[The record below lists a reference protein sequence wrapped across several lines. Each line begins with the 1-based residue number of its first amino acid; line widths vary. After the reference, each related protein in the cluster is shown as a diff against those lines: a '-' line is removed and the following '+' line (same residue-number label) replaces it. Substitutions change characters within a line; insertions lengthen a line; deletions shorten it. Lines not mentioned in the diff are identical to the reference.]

1 MDQSRINEVKHLYEV
16 EHLSMR
22 QIAARLRMC
31 GKTVSLI
38 ITGRERP
45 KKPKKPSLIQP
56 YLRLIGEWYEQY
68 PSLRASQVY
77 ERLMPYGY
85 QGGYGLVQEHTRRYR
100 RKTSQAYHELSFLP
114 GEESQVDWMEAKL
127 PFGRVYGFVLILAW
141 SRYLFVRF
149 YPRSSLEFFLEGHV
163 DAFREMGGIARK
175 HRYDNLKSVVIQRKP
190 EMILNAQ
197 FLDFARHYGFSIHPC
212 TPGRPNEKGR
222 VERVIRDIRAFI
234 EGNEFADYA
243 DLNRKTDL
251 WRKERHGRIH
261 RATKK
266 MPAEALGEESL
277 LSLPHIAYKPCR
289 IVPASIGKTA
299 FVECDT
305 NRYSVPSE
313 YTGMGAVIR
322 IFTDHIEVLIKDA
335 VIASHRRSFA
345 RYGKVEHPSHR
356 EQLLTRTPNFKY
368 QRILELMNRM
378 GEEIARFIACT
389 EDEEC
394 DHMMIAYGLFKLL
407 KTSSKE
413 MLLSA
418 IREANSLKI
427 YKLRYIESLLTSRNV
442 KEESP
447 VYPRDASLL
456 TISYRTREL
465 TEYDE
470 PG

>member
-22 QIAARLRMC
+22 QIAAQLRMC

-45 KKPKKPSLIQP
+45 KKIKKPSLIQP
-56 YLRLIGEWYEQY
+56 YLRLIKEWYEQY

-77 ERLMPYGY
+77 ERLKPYGY
-85 QGGYGLVQEHTRRYR
+85 RGGYGLVQAHTRKYR
-100 RKTSQAYHELSFLP
+100 KKIHQAYHELSFLP
-114 GEESQVDWMEAKL
+114 GEEAQVDWMEAKL
-127 PFGRVYGFVLILAW
+127 PFGRVCGFVLILAY

-149 YPRSSLEFFLEGHV
+149 YPRSSLEFFLEGHI
-163 DAFREMGGIARK
+163 DAFREMGGIAHK

-197 FLDFARHYGFSIHPC
+197 FVDFARHYGFSIHPC

-251 WRKERHGRIH
+251 WRKERHIRIH

-266 MPAEALGEESL
+266 MPAEALREESL
-277 LSLPHIAYKPCR
+277 LSLPHIPYKPCR

-305 NRYSVPSE
+305 NRYSVPSQ
-313 YTGMGAVIR
+313 YAGMGAAIR
-322 IFTDHIEVLIKDA
+322 IFTDRIEALVKDA

-345 RYGKVEHPSHR
+345 RYGKVEHPNHR
-356 EQLLTRTPNFKY
+356 QQLLARTSNFKY

-378 GEEIARFIACT
+378 GEEITSFITCT
-389 EDEEC
+389 EDEGY
-394 DHMMIAYGLFKLL
+394 DPMIIAYGLFKLL

-418 IREANSLKI
+418 VREANNLKI
-427 YKLRYIESLLTSRNV
+427 YKLRYIENLLTPRNV

-447 VYPRDASLL
+447 VYPRDTSLL

-470 PG
+470 PC